1 MSDALNLSDDL
12 SHLRPILPL
21 IFSYFTLK
29 IYHSSK
35 YQPMLK
41 PLEYLYMLVALIE
54 IYAEATHNELV
65 RFFSKPLLMVLLL
78 AFYVQSID
86 RNWNKLHKFMAASFV
101 FAWMGDVAL
110 MFVPKSFDDTSIM
123 GLPKNPNFFLVG
135 LAAFL
140 VAHML
145 YAIAF
150 GQVSNKSKAPLLPRK
165 FWVAIPLAIYMV
177 TLLYYLAP
185 AINDNVLTKPFLG
198 PVIIYSMA
206 IATMVAFALNRYGRV
221 NDRSFA
227 LIFGGALLFMFSDSI
242 IAVNKFLYP
251 FESSGIFIMVL
262 YIAGQ
267 YFIAKGAL
275 QQSKRD
281 R

>member
-1 MSDALNLSDDL
+1 
-12 SHLRPILPL
+12 
-21 IFSYFTLK
+21 
-29 IYHSSK
+29 
-35 YQPMLK
+35 MLK
-41 PLEYLYMLVALIE
+41 PLEYLYFAIALIE
-54 IYAEATHNELV
+54 IYSEATQNEVV
-65 RFFSKPLLMVLLL
+65 RFFSKPLLMIVLL
-78 AFYVQSID
+78 AFYLQAMA
-86 RNWNKLHKFMAASFV
+86 RNWTKLHKFLVASLS
-101 FAWMGDVAL
+101 FAWLGDVAL
-110 MFVPKSFDDTSIM
+110 MFVPKSAGDTTLM

-150 GQVSNKSKAPLLPRK
+150 TDVSNKNKAPLLPRK
-165 FWVAIPLAIYMV
+165 FWVALPLLVYMI
-177 TLLYYLAP
+177 TLLYYVALG
-185 AINDNVLTKPFLG
+185 INENPLNKPFLG

-227 LIFGGALLFMFSDSI
+227 LVFGGALLFMFSDSI

-251 FESSGIFIMVL
+251 FESSGIYIMVL

-275 QQSKRD
+275 QQSRRD
-281 R
+281 N